1 MRVPAKAAKLGT
13 SEITPVSIEEAALT
27 ATSRGTPSAD
37 PAIRAAAAYATLRV
51 PVAAP
56 GDPAG
61 DVRDGLVGERF
72 HSAGDIAV
80 LEDGRLS
87 GLVPIERLLAA
98 PAATPLH
105 EIMDPNPPAVLPETA
120 QELAAWRM
128 IEHGESSLA
137 VVDRDGRFRG
147 LVAPHSMLAVLL
159 AEHDEDL
166 ARLGGYLATTGAAR
180 RTAEE
185 SVRRRLWHRLPWLLI
200 GLVGAMISA
209 VLVGSFEAELDAKV
223 LLVFFLP
230 GVIYMADAVG
240 TQTETLL
247 IRGLAV
253 GVSVRTI
260 LRRELITGAITGL
273 LVAAL
278 FVPFALAA
286 WGDARVAVAVG
297 LALLGSCSIATGVA
311 ILLPALFQRFGRDPA
326 FGSGPLAT
334 VVQDL
339 LSIAIY
345 LAIAVP
351 LAT

>member
-1 MRVPAKAAKLGT
+1 
-13 SEITPVSIEEAALT
+13 LT
-27 ATSRGTPSAD
+27 AMSRAMPPAD
-37 PAIRAAAAYATLRV
+37 PAIRAVAAHATLRV
-51 PVAAP
+51 PIAGP
-56 GDPAG
+56 GDEAGAVRAGLVGGRFDFAG
-61 DVRDGLVGERF
+61 DVVVLDDGGGL
-72 HSAGDIAV
+72 A
-80 LEDGRLS
+80 

-98 PAATPLH
+98 PASEPLR
-105 EIMDPNPPAVLPETA
+105 EIMDPEPPAVVPETA

-137 VVDRDGRFRG
+137 VVDGDGRFRG
-147 LVAPHSMLAVLL
+147 LVGPHPMLSALL
-159 AEHDEDL
+159 VEHDEDL
-166 ARLGGYLATTGAAR
+166 ARLGGYVASTGTAR

-185 SVRRRLWHRLPWLLI
+185 SVARRLAHRLPWLLI
-200 GLVGAMISA
+200 GLVGAMLSA
-209 VLVGSFEAELDAKV
+209 VLVGSFEAELDEKV
-223 LLVFFLP
+223 LLAFFLP

-240 TQTETLL
+240 TQTETIL

-253 GVSVRTI
+253 GVSLRRI
-260 LRRELITGAITGL
+260 LRRELLTGAITGL

-297 LALLGSCSIATGVA
+297 LALLGSCSIATGIA
-311 ILLPALFQRFGRDPA
+311 IVLPAVFQRFGRDPA

-334 VVQDL
+334 VIQDL

-345 LAIAVP
+345 FAIAVP